1 MQTQNYLSF
10 KAKYITYTNIKNTST
25 SPNQL
30 QKVDVIELIPSDDND
45 LETMY
50 SVSKSWRQN
59 ISSALYKSFIS
70 SKPYLKE
77 HYYALSLPQDTY
89 DKSNPD
95 NILGVCLIS
104 ERDNN
109 IMNLDFLQTNPKY
122 MYSNK
127 TLKNYQ
133 KIGTTLL
140 NFLKE
145 QYNFKKIR
153 VISLED
159 AKEFYRKNDFI
170 PLGKDYDNPCMMW
183 NI

>member
-1 MQTQNYLSF
+1 MQIKNQISF
-10 KAKYITYTNIKNTST
+10 KAQYVACAKIKNKEKC
-25 SPNQL
+25 PHQL
-30 QKVDVIELIPSDDND
+30 EKVDIIELTPSDDND

-59 ISSALYKSFIS
+59 ISSALYQAFIS

-89 DKSNPD
+89 YKSNSD

-104 ERDNN
+104 ESDNDT
-109 IMNLDFLQTNPKY
+109 INLDFLQTNPKY

-127 TLKNYQ
+127 GSKKY
-133 KIGTTLL
+133 KEIGTTLL

-159 AKEFYRKNDFI
+159 AKEFYIKNNFI
-170 PLGKDYDNPCMMW
+170 PLGNRPNNLCMMW
-183 NI
+183 NA

>member
-59 ISSALYKSFIS
+59 ISSALYQLFIS
-70 SKPYLKE
+70 SKPSLKE

-89 DKSNPD
+89 YKSNSD

-127 TLKNYQ
+127 GSKKY
-133 KIGTTLL
+133 KEIGTTLL

-159 AKEFYRKNDFI
+159 AKEFYIKNDFI
-170 PLGKDYDNPCMMW
+170 PLGNRPNNPCMMW
-183 NI
+183 NA

>member
-50 SVSKSWRQN
+50 SVSKSWKQD
-59 ISSALYKSFIS
+59 ILSALYSAFLCS
-70 SKPYLKE
+70 QPYLKE

-89 DKSNPD
+89 YKSNPD

-104 ERDNN
+104 ERNDVM
-109 IMNLDFLQTNPKY
+109 MNLDFLQTNPKY

-140 NFLKE
+140 DFLKE
-145 QYNFKKIR
+145 QYNSKKIR
-153 VISLED
+153 TISIER
-159 AKEFYRKNDFI
+159 AKGFYRKNGFI
-170 PLGKDYDNPCMMW
+170 PLGNDYNNPCMIW
-183 NI
+183 NA